1 MIDPDLA
8 IPQATIEVYLTDKKT
23 KEKFLIKT
31 LQSDNDGNYKTRVE
45 ANQDYFLV
53 VKKTDFL
60 GNSADVTTI
69 GINTSQDITKNLLM
83 AKKPKE
89 PIRIPNI
96 QYEFDKSNIVEAS
109 KVAIDT
115 TVLSLMIANPEL
127 IIEIQ
132 SHTDSKGSDKYNEKL
147 SQQRAESLM
156 AYLVSKGIL
165 SERLKAKGYG
175 ESKPIAPNENAD
187 GSDNPEGRA
196 QKRRTD
202 IKIIGIIDTEVIN
215 AAEYDK
221 D

>member
-1 MIDPDLA
+1 
-8 IPQATIEVYLTDKKT
+8 
-23 KEKFLIKT
+23 
-31 LQSDNDGNYKTRVE
+31 
-45 ANQDYFLV
+45 
-53 VKKTDFL
+53 
-60 GNSADVTTI
+60 
-69 GINTSQDITKNLLM
+69 M

-196 QKRRTD
+196 QNRRTD